1 MQMLHGLA
9 YGFGLRIGKLSPLGR
24 VFAALMGKHGDKVPF
39 MGPQIHDHAMTVA
52 RVPARKFYFDAELL
66 VAVQMAVERWY
77 RFDSYTVVPDAYNF
91 EVEALG
97 AKMIYSDMA
106 MPTVDFTEPLIT
118 AKTNLDKLGPLDPSK
133 GRIPMG
139 VEAAR
144 IVHEKVA
151 GPLATGFFCSPF
163 SLICQAMGYPKAV
176 RALRRDEVYAAELFD
191 FAENQAIFP
200 YLEAQSKQPGV
211 KQSAGADA
219 WAAFPNLT
227 PDLVEQWV
235 VPSAKRLAERGKKEL
250 GLMVSAGAAAC
261 DYCEEDPA
269 KFDKQ
274 IMFDCWTTARKTMFL
289 DVAFSGMGRTQDWD
303 MEWLQEF
310 AEQEGK
316 PGRKLP
322 IFASLNGRF
331 MRDSEPRQ
339 IVHKVREWIDVL
351 GRDGRVL
358 FFIGNVPADTPSEN
372 IHTAVEA
379 VHTLGTY
386 PIAEDLASIEL
397 PLPSYQPFDRWLK
410 DQPEADIIY
419 KAREAG

>member
-1 MQMLHGLA
+1 M
-9 YGFGLRIGKLSPLGR
+9 
-24 VFAALMGKHGDKVPF
+24 
-39 MGPQIHDHAMTVA
+39 
-52 RVPARKFYFDAELL
+52 
-66 VAVQMAVERWY
+66 
-77 RFDSYTVVPDAYNF
+77 
-91 EVEALG
+91 
-97 AKMIYSDMA
+97 
-106 MPTVDFTEPLIT
+106 
-118 AKTNLDKLGPLDPSK
+118 
-133 GRIPMG
+133 
-139 VEAAR
+139 
-144 IVHEKVA
+144 
-151 GPLATGFFCSPF
+151 
-163 SLICQAMGYPKAV
+163 
-176 RALRRDEVYAAELFD
+176 
-191 FAENQAIFP
+191 
-200 YLEAQSKQPGV
+200 EAQSKQPGV

-303 MEWLQEF
+303 MQWLQEF
-310 AEQEGK
+310 AEQQGK

-339 IVHKVREWIDVL
+339 IVHKVREWIDIL

-358 FFIGNVPADTPSEN
+358 FFIGNVPADTPVEN
-372 IHTAVEA
+372 IHTAVDA

-386 PIAEDLASIEL
+386 PIAEDLTSIEL
-397 PLPSYQPFDRWLK
+397 APPAYPPFDRWLK

-419 KAREAG
+419 KAREAI